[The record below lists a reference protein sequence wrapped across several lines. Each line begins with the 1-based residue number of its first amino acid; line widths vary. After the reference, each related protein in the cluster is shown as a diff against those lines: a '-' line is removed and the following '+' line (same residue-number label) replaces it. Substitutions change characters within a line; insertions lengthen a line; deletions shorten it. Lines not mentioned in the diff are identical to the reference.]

1 MLVLTA
7 CSAGT
12 AQDQKSSEKIV
23 VTGVRIVRQ
32 GEVSG
37 CPPVPDPASLTAQPL
52 PSDVPHAGK
61 PVKVI
66 PPRYPNCAEDR
77 RVMGL
82 ADLTFTVEADGSVG
96 DPHVIQEV
104 PAGFGFA
111 NAALAVIPQWKF
123 EPKLL
128 DGKPVASQVV
138 YRMNWKIGTLVSPL
152 HP

>member
-1 MLVLTA
+1 
-7 CSAGT
+7 
-12 AQDQKSSEKIV
+12 
-23 VTGVRIVRQ
+23 
-32 GEVSG
+32 
-37 CPPVPDPASLTAQPL
+37 
-52 PSDVPHAGK
+52 
-61 PVKVI
+61 
-66 PPRYPNCAEDR
+66 
-77 RVMGL
+77 MGL